1 MLVELLAALV
11 IAAPPGLKAGD
22 RAPDFSAPATNG
34 KTVQLSDF
42 KGKWLVLYF
51 FPKAF
56 TPGCTAQACSLRD
69 GMASLKGTDA
79 VVLGVSLDELD
90 IARKFKAENN
100 LPFEL
105 LSDTKKDI
113 AKAYGVLGI
122 MELFAIRRTF
132 IIAPDGT
139 IAEVIHKVDT
149 NGHAAQVKRAL
160 DRLAPGS

>member
-11 IAAPPGLKAGD
+11 ISAPPGLKAGD
-22 RAPDFSAPATNG
+22 PAPAFSAPATNG
-34 KTVQLSDF
+34 RTLQLSDF

-56 TPGCTAQACSLRD
+56 TPGCTAQACGLRD
-69 GMASLKGTDA
+69 GMATLTAANA

-90 IARKFKAENN
+90 IAKKFKAEHN

-105 LSDTKKDI
+105 LSDAKKDI

-139 IAEVIHKVDT
+139 IAEIINKVDT
-149 NGHAAQVKRAL
+149 NDHAAQVKRAL